1 VRILVTGAA
10 GYIGSVTSRLL
21 LEDGHEVVGIDD
33 FSQGQRANLPA
44 GITLLEADFAD
55 VGALSS
61 QGQFDACLHFA
72 AKSVVAESEANPE
85 KYIETNVTK
94 TRLLLDFLQSNG
106 CQKLVFS
113 STASVYGDS
122 SASILS
128 EATPISPS
136 NVYARSKAAVEGD
149 LQALSSSRVFK
160 TAILRYFNAA
170 GSFES
175 HSEHHSPESH
185 LIPLIL
191 EVASGK
197 RQSLNVYGNDYP
209 TSDGTCVRDYVHVY
223 DIARAHVLA
232 LNYLETHQELTVNI
246 GAGKGYSVLEVI
258 AAVEKVTGKT
268 VPYSVGARRSGDPAT
283 LVADITKAKQLLDWS
298 PERSSLE
305 QIVSS
310 AWNALE
316 KN

>member
-1 VRILVTGAA
+1 MRILVTGAA

-21 LEDGHEVVGIDD
+21 LEAGHEVAGIDD

-44 GITLLEADFAD
+44 GITLLETDFAD

-61 QGQFDACLHFA
+61 LGQFDACLHFA

-85 KYIETNVTK
+85 DYTETNVTK

-122 SASILS
+122 STSILS

-136 NVYARSKAAVEGD
+136 NVYARSKAVIEED
-149 LQALSSSRVFK
+149 LQALSSSGVLK

-170 GSFES
+170 GSYES

-197 RQSLNVYGNDYP
+197 LSSLNVYGNDYP

-258 AAVEKVTGKT
+258 AAVEKVMGKK
-268 VPYSVGARRSGDPAT
+268 VPYSVAARRSGDPAT
-283 LVADITKAKQLLDWS
+283 LIADITKAKQLLGWS

-305 QIVSS
+305 GIVSS

>member
-1 VRILVTGAA
+1 MRILVTGAA

-21 LEDGHEVVGIDD
+21 LEAGHEVAGIDD
-33 FSQGQRANLPA
+33 FSQGQRANLPV

-55 VGALSS
+55 LEALSS

-85 KYIETNVTK
+85 NYTETNITK
-94 TRLLLDFLQSNG
+94 TRLLLNFLQSNG

-122 SASILS
+122 STSILS
-128 EATPISPS
+128 EATPISLS
-136 NVYARSKAAVEGD
+136 NVYARSKAVIEED
-149 LQALSSSRVFK
+149 LQALSSSGVLK

-170 GSFES
+170 GSYES

-197 RQSLNVYGNDYP
+197 LSSLNVYGNDYP

-258 AAVEKVTGKT
+258 AAVEKVMGKK
-268 VPYSVGARRSGDPAT
+268 VPYSVAARRSGDPAT
-283 LVADITKAKQLLDWS
+283 LVADITKAKQLLNWS
-298 PERSSLE
+298 PVHSSIE
-305 QIVSS
+305 EIVSS

>member
-1 VRILVTGAA
+1 VRIIVTGAA

-21 LEDGHEVVGIDD
+21 LEAGHEVVGIDD

-55 VGALSS
+55 LEALSI

-72 AKSVVAESEANPE
+72 AKSVVAESESNPE
-85 KYIETNVTK
+85 KYIQTNVTK
-94 TRLLLDFLQSNG
+94 TRLLLNFLQSNG
-106 CQKLVFS
+106 CRKFVFS

-122 SASILS
+122 STSILS
-128 EATPISPS
+128 EAAGISPA
-136 NVYARSKAAVEGD
+136 NVYARSKAVIEED
-149 LQALSSSRVFK
+149 LQGLSSSGVFK

-191 EVASGK
+191 EVASGQN
-197 RQSLNVYGNDYP
+197 QSLNVYGNDYP

-223 DIARAHVLA
+223 DIARAHILA
-232 LNYLETHQELTVNI
+232 LNYLETHQELTVNV
-246 GAGKGYSVLEVI
+246 GAAKGYSVLEVI
-258 AAVEKVTGKT
+258 AAVEKVTGKKI
-268 VPYSVGARRSGDPAT
+268 PYNVAARRSGDPAT

-298 PERSSLE
+298 PEHSSLE
-305 QIVSS
+305 EIVSS